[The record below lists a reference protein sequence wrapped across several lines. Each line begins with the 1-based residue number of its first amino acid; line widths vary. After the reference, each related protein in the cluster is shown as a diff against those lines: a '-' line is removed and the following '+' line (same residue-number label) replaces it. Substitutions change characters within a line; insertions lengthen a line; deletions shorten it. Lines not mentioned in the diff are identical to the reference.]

1 MLRELTGDSFTI
13 LAVKSWDA
21 IVLGAG
27 IIGVSVA
34 RSLRKQGMEVLLVE
48 RGEPGREA
56 SYAAAGMLAPHSA
69 DTPDKLWPFAEASA
83 RLYPGFV
90 EEVERDSG
98 MKVDLRSQGTIAFL
112 ESQEE
117 LVSLPC
123 LPELSAAQVT
133 ELEPGLAA
141 PGGRAFFLDE
151 RSVDARA
158 LMAASLEAARKR
170 GIQILAG
177 TAATAVEQ
185 TGGRALRVKTEREPL
200 QAPIVVNCTGA
211 WAGQIPPQKFPTR
224 PVKGQ
229 MLAVATPEGL
239 RLRHVVNT
247 PAVYVVPRS
256 DGRLLIGATQ
266 EEAGFDR
273 GVDPRAIAELHQ
285 AAARI
290 LPALASAPVLESWSG
305 FRPGTPDALPI
316 LGPTA
321 TPGYYVAA
329 GHFRNGFLLAPL
341 TAQAMAA
348 VIRGSEPA
356 VDITRFSPSRF
367 ER

>member
-1 MLRELTGDSFTI
+1 M

-34 RSLRKQGMEVLLVE
+34 RALRKQGMEVLLVE

-56 SYAAAGMLAPHSA
+56 SFAAAGMLAPHAA

-83 RLYPGFV
+83 RLYPAFV
-90 EEVERDSG
+90 KEVESDSG
-98 MKVDLRSQGTIAFL
+98 MQVDLRSQGTIAFL

-117 LVSLPC
+117 LLSLPC
-123 LPELSAAQVT
+123 LPELGPSQLA
-133 ELEPGLAA
+133 ELEPGLAF

-170 GIQILAG
+170 GIQMLSG
-177 TAATAVEQ
+177 TAAAGVER
-185 TGGRALRVKTEREPL
+185 TGGRTLQVTTERDPL
-200 QAPIVVNCTGA
+200 QAPIVVNCAGA

-229 MLAVATPEGL
+229 MLAVAAPEGL
-239 RLRHVVNT
+239 RLRHVVHT

-256 DGRLLIGATQ
+256 DGRILIGATQ

-273 GVDPRAIAELHQ
+273 SVDPQAIEGLRQ

-305 FRPGTPDALPI
+305 LRPGTPDALPI

-321 TPGYYVAA
+321 TPGYFVAA

-341 TAQAMAA
+341 TAQAMAS

>member
-1 MLRELTGDSFTI
+1 MLREVPKDSFTM

-34 RSLRKQGMEVLLVE
+34 RALRKQGMEVLLVE

-56 SYAAAGMLAPHSA
+56 SFAAAGMLAPHSA

-83 RLYPGFV
+83 RLYPAFV
-90 EEVERDSG
+90 KEVESDSG
-98 MKVDLRSQGTIAFL
+98 MQVDLRSQGTIAFL

-117 LVSLPC
+117 LLSLPC
-123 LPELSAAQVT
+123 LPELGSSQLA
-133 ELEPGLAA
+133 ELEPGLAS

-158 LMAASLEAARKR
+158 LMAASVEAARNCD
-170 GIQILAG
+170 IQMLSG
-177 TAATAVEQ
+177 TAVTGVER
-185 TGGRALRVKTEREPL
+185 TGGRTLQVTTERDQL
-200 QAPIVVNCTGA
+200 QAPIVVNCAGA

-229 MLAVATPEGL
+229 MLAVAAPEGL
-239 RLRHVVNT
+239 RLRHVVHT

-273 GVDPRAIAELHQ
+273 SVDPQAIERLRQ

-305 FRPGTPDALPI
+305 LRPGTPDALPI

-321 TPGYYVAA
+321 TPGYFVAA

-341 TAQAMAA
+341 TAQAMAS

>member
-1 MLRELTGDSFTI
+1 MARELAEDSFTI

-34 RSLRKQGMEVLLVE
+34 RELRKQGMEGMLVE

-56 SYAAAGMLAPHSA
+56 SFAAAGMLAPYSA
-69 DTPDKLWPFAEASA
+69 DTPDTLWPFAEASA

-90 EEVERDSG
+90 KEVESDSG
-98 MKVDLRSQGTIAFL
+98 MQVDLRSQGTIAFL

-117 LVSLPC
+117 LLSLPC
-123 LPELSAAQVT
+123 LPELSASQVA
-133 ELEPGLAA
+133 ELEPGLSA
-141 PGGRAFFLDE
+141 PGGRAFFLEE

-158 LMAASLEAARKR
+158 LMAASLEASRVR
-170 GIQILAG
+170 HIQLISGAPVTG
-177 TAATAVEQ
+177 VER
-185 TGGRALRVKTEREPL
+185 TDGRSLEVKTERDRL
-200 QAPIVVNCTGA
+200 LAPIVVNCAGA
-211 WAGQIPPQKFPTR
+211 WAGQFPPHKFPTR

-229 MLAVATPEGL
+229 MLAVSAPEGL
-239 RLRHVVNT
+239 RLRHVVRT

-256 DGRLLIGATQ
+256 DGRILIGATQ

-273 GVDPRAIAELHQ
+273 SVDPKAIERLRQ
-285 AAARI
+285 AAAG
-290 LPALASAPVLESWSG
+290 LFPALGSARVLESWSG
-305 FRPGTPDALPI
+305 LRPGTPDALPI

-321 TPGYYVAA
+321 TPGYFVAA

-341 TAQAMAA
+341 TAQTMAA
-348 VIRGSEPA
+348 VIRGSEPS